1 MTDVGIWGW
10 VLFNLAVLAMLAFDL
25 GVVNRKAHEISL
37 REATVWS
44 IIWIV
49 LALLFN
55 GWIFYRF
62 GSERAQEFLAG
73 YLIEKSLSV
82 DNIFVFYVIFSY
94 FGVEPKYRHRVLF
107 WGILGAPRFMRGAMI
122 AAGLYLISR
131 FHWIILVFGVF
142 LIITGIRMLFH
153 KEEKTDIEK
162 IWVVRLARRFIPMT
176 PHWHGQCFFVKEA
189 GKWLAT
195 PMLLVVLVVEATDLV
210 FALDSI
216 PAYLRGDPRSLYRL
230 HIERF
235 RNPRLALSLLPDC
248 RPDPLFLY
256 LKYALS
262 FILVFVGVK
271 MLLADTAW
279 KIPTNVSL
287 LVIATSLALAI
298 AASALV
304 RKPKSPELE

>member
-1 MTDVGIWGW
+1 
-10 VLFNLAVLAMLAFDL
+10 MLAFDL

-107 WGILGAPRFMRGAMI
+107 WGILGALVMRGAMI
-122 AAGLYLISR
+122 AAGVYLISR

-216 PAYLRGDPRSLYRL
+216 PAIFAVTRDPFIVYTSNVFAILGLRSLFFL
-230 HIERF
+230 IAG
-235 RNPRLALSLLPDC
+235 LI
-248 RPDPLFLY
+248 PLFLY

>member
-10 VLFNLAVLAMLAFDL
+10 VLFNLAVLGMLAFDL

-107 WGILGAPRFMRGAMI
+107 WGILGALVMRGAMI
-122 AAGLYLISR
+122 AAGVYLISR
-131 FHWIILVFGVF
+131 FHWVILVFGVF
-142 LIITGIRMLFH
+142 LILTGIRMLFH
-153 KEEKTDIEK
+153 KEEKTDVEK
-162 IWVVRLARRFIPMT
+162 IWVVRLARRFLPMT
-176 PHWHGQCFFVKEA
+176 PQWHGQCFFVKEA

-216 PAYLRGDPRSLYRL
+216 PAIFAVTRDPFIVYTSNVFAILGLRSLFFL
-230 HIERF
+230 IAG
-235 RNPRLALSLLPDC
+235 LI
-248 RPDPLFLY
+248 PLFLY

-298 AASALV
+298 AASALL
-304 RKPKSPELE
+304 RKPKSAELE